1 MNEIETLEQYALD
14 HYEDGGHWIYET
26 FSASDYAQA
35 LAEAGSLQAAKKAIK
50 REWETLRRARKELRL
65 VINQTC

>member
-1 MNEIETLEQYALD
+1 MNELETLEQYALD

-50 REWETLRRARKELRL
+50 REWELCVEQEKNCAW
-65 VINQTC
+65 